1 MRQIVLDTETTGLS
15 PVSGHRIIELACIE
29 LVDRKKTGLRFHH
42 YINPERESDLGAVA
56 VHGLSTEFLADKP
69 KFAEI
74 VDSFVEFV
82 CGAELVIHNAPFDMG
97 FIDSEL
103 KFLGMPPLD
112 SICAGVRDT
121 LPLARQKHPGKKN
134 SLDALCVRYQVDN
147 THRNLHGALLD
158 ADLLAEV
165 FIRMTNESAVS

>member
-15 PVSGHRIIELACIE
+15 PASGHRIIELACIE

-42 YINPERESDLGAVA
+42 YINPERESDLGALK
-56 VHGLSTEFLADKP
+56 VHGLSTQFLADKQ
-69 KFAEI
+69 KFAEV
-74 VDSFVEFV
+74 VDAFVEFV
-82 CGAELVIHNAPFDMG
+82 RDAELVIHNAPFDMG
-97 FIDSEL
+97 FINSEL
-103 KFLGMPPLD
+103 KLLGMPSLD
-112 SICAGVRDT
+112 SICTSVCDT

-147 THRNLHGALLD
+147 AHRDLHGALLD

-165 FIRMTNESAVS
+165 FLRMTNDSTSS

>member
-15 PVSGHRIIELACIE
+15 PASGHRIVELACIE
-29 LVDRKKTGLRFHH
+29 LVDRKKTENRFHH
-42 YINPERESDLGAVA
+42 YLNPERESDLGALK
-56 VHGLSTEFLADKP
+56 VHGLSTMFLADKP
-69 KFAEI
+69 KFSEV

-82 CGAELVIHNAPFDMG
+82 RGAELVIHNAPFDMG
-97 FIDSEL
+97 FINSEL
-103 KFLGMPPLD
+103 KFLGMPPLN
-112 SICAGVRDT
+112 SICASVCDT

-147 THRNLHGALLD
+147 AHRNLHGALLD

-165 FIRMTNESAVS
+165 FLRMTNESAAS